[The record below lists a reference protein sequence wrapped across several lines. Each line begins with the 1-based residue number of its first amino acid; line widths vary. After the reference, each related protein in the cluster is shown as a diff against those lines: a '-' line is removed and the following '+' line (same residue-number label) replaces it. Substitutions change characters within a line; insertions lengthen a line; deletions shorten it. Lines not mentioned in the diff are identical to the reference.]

1 MLQDHVFSLCSG
13 HLAPIATHRVQRA
26 GPLGRFP
33 AVPGTLEAPSRH
45 NGISGAASRSASGG
59 AGGGAGGAT
68 DNDGAGASAVG
79 CSFAHGA
86 CEG

>member
-1 MLQDHVFSLCSG
+1 MFSLCSG

-33 AVPGTLEAPSRH
+33 AVSPGTLEAPGHRRRH
-45 NGISGAASRSASGG
+45 GIGGASRSASGG

-79 CSFAHGA
+79 GSFAHGA